1 MHRYSSIRHT
11 HITEEI
17 RKTIST
23 KEAEISDAITSTDT
37 QLAEVEGALRDIC
50 LADGQGQN
58 EGDITNAVKQIEE
71 ERAALG
77 CSRKLLEEL
86 LSKTRD
92 DVIARAASE
101 SQKRLTRVTFGNHNS
116 GFQAGIVNG
125 PISGIS
131 FGGK

>member
-1 MHRYSSIRHT
+1 LHRHSSIRHT

-23 KEAEISDAITSTDT
+23 KEAEISNAITSIDT
-37 QLAEVEGALRDIC
+37 QLADVEGALRDVS
-50 LADGQGQN
+50 LTDEQGQN
-58 EGDITNAVKQIEE
+58 EEDMRNAVKQIEE

-77 CSRKLLEEL
+77 CSQKLLEEL

-101 SQKRLTRVTFGNHNS
+101 SQKRSTEVTFGNNNS
-116 GFQAGIVNG
+116 GFQAGIING

-131 FGGK
+131 FGGT